1 MLNLGLIAAAIISSL
16 LGMTTQSFIV
26 IVHLVDH
33 LKGRLLS
40 PVDQILL
47 SLGIVRLC
55 FEVFS
60 LVDAFFIILFQNVFP
75 LPVMIFLYLIVNA
88 SNLSNIWLTTVF
100 SVIFCL
106 KIANFH
112 NAFFL
117 RLKNGLSQQVV
128 RLIIGSILLSIC
140 YMSLFLWVD
149 SYLNPPKQL
158 RSHGKNETEYLTHV
172 FIFVAMGNS
181 FPFIIYSSSTILLIA
196 SLFLHM
202 KQMKS
207 NSNVTASLDTYYKA
221 IKFMS
226 FCLLCFLLLL
236 ATNVVILYYYK
247 SLNAIALFIIWH
259 VFPTLHSIY
268 LIYRT
273 NKLRECFLRILP
285 CRTNCQ
291 VNGRRSELESRNQL
305 ETIRR

>member
-1 MLNLGLIAAAIISSL
+1 MLNLGLIAAAIISFL

-47 SLGIVRLC
+47 SLGIVRLF

-60 LVDAFFIILFQNVFP
+60 LVDAFFIFLFQNVFP

-158 RSHGKNETEYLTHV
+158 RSHGINETEYLTHV

-226 FCLLCFLLLL
+226 FCLFCFLLLL

-247 SLNAIALFIIWH
+247 SLNAIALFIIWQ

-291 VNGRRSELESRNQL
+291 VNGRHSELESRNQL

>member
-1 MLNLGLIAAAIISSL
+1 
-16 LGMTTQSFIV
+16 MTTQSFIV

-47 SLGIVRLC
+47 SLGIMRLC

-60 LVDAFFIILFQNVFP
+60 LVDAFFIIFLQNVFP

-88 SNLSNIWLTTVF
+88 CNLSNIWLTTVF

-112 NAFFL
+112 NSFFL

-140 YMSLFLWVD
+140 FMSLFLLVD

-158 RSHGKNETEYLTHV
+158 YSHSKNETEYLTHV

-226 FCLLCFLLLL
+226 FCLLCFLLLV
-236 ATNVVILYYYK
+236 ATNVVILHYYYC
-247 SLNAIALFIIWH
+247 LNAIVLFIIWH
-259 VFPTLHSIY
+259 IFPTLHSIY

-285 CRTNCQ
+285 CGTNCQ
-291 VNGRRSELESRNQL
+291 VNESESRNQL
-305 ETIRR
+305 EAISR